1 MRQFFRNFIG
11 NLYFVFLGLN
21 YLIFFFEEEFL
32 EFVDFLSKVVVYY
45 NVKVY
50 IVIVYVS
57 CIGQYYW
64 VKIFIFLLLLKDN
77 NLEVFL

>member
-1 MRQFFRNFIG
+1 M
-11 NLYFVFLGLN
+11 FLGLN

-32 EFVDFLSKVVVYY
+32 DFVDFLSKVVVYY

-57 CIGQYYW
+57 C
-64 VKIFIFLLLLKDN
+64 KC
-77 NLEVFL
+77 

>member
-1 MRQFFRNFIG
+1 M
-11 NLYFVFLGLN
+11 FLGLN

-32 EFVDFLSKVVVYY
+32 DFIDFLSKVVVYY

-57 CIGQYYW
+57 C
-64 VKIFIFLLLLKDN
+64 KCLLLGYIYIFVVIKR
-77 NLEVFL
+77 